1 MSAIVVDGVSKR
13 FRLQTDKAHSVKE
26 LVTRRDRNAD
36 EQHFWALKD
45 VSLEIPEG
53 SMYAL
58 VGHNGSG
65 KSTLLR
71 CIAGIYQPTEGR
83 VSATGRMS
91 TLLELGAGFHP
102 DLTGRENVYMN
113 ATILGMGKKQIDAS
127 FDKIVEFAGVQDF
140 IDSPV
145 KIYSSGMYVR
155 LGFSVAV
162 HVDPEILIVDEVI
175 AVGDAEF
182 QRKCFDHLFA
192 LRRKGTTIVVVTHGL
207 GTVQTMC
214 DGAAWLDHGVLQL
227 TGSGSEVAAAYMAR
241 VNEAERRERDEASAA
256 AETEQGGVVVPG
268 ADLGAAAATNEDV
281 RIERVEFV
289 DPAGKELPFA
299 VHRDPVTVRIWFH
312 ALQPVGPVVF
322 GLAVF
327 SVNDVHVAG
336 TNTQIDAYQIDEL
349 AGRGYVDFQIDSLVL
364 TPGEYEVTAA
374 IHDEYVQHTYDRRDR
389 EWRLSVREGAR
400 PAPAGFTDM
409 LGSWDGP
416 TTQGAAGPADP
427 DGPASTDGPAGRS
440 RLRRGR

>member
-1 MSAIVVDGVSKR
+1 MSAIVVEGVSKR

-26 LVTRRDRNAD
+26 LVTRRDRSDD
-36 EQHFWALKD
+36 EHHFWALKD

-83 VSATGRMS
+83 VAASGRMS

-113 ATILGMGKKQIDAS
+113 ATILGMGKKQIEAS
-127 FDKIVEFAGVQDF
+127 FDKIVEFAGVEDF

-182 QRKCFDHLFA
+182 QRKCFDHLFE
-192 LRRKGTTIVVVTHGL
+192 LRRRGTTIVVVTHGL
-207 GTVQTMC
+207 GTVQTIC

-227 TGSGSEVAAAYMAR
+227 TGTGSEVAAAYMAQ
-241 VNEAERRERDEASAA
+241 VNEAERRERDEAFAA
-256 AETEQGGVVVPG
+256 VEAEQAGTVVPG
-268 ADLGAAAATNEDV
+268 ADLETAGSSNQAV
-281 RIERVEFV
+281 RIEQVEFV
-289 DPAGKELPFA
+289 DADGAELPFA
-299 VHRDPVTVRIWFH
+299 VHRDPMTMRVWYH
-312 ALQPVGPVVF
+312 ALQPVGPVVV

-336 TNTQIDAYQIDEL
+336 TNTQIDSYAIGEL
-349 AGRGYVDFQIDSLVL
+349 DGRGYVDFRIDSLVL

-374 IHDEYVQHTYDRRDR
+374 IHDEFVQHTYDRRDR

-409 LGSWDGP
+409 LGSWAGP
-416 TTQGAAGPADP
+416 VRPSDSTAGGASDPAGAAPSRP
-427 DGPASTDGPAGRS
+427 

>member
-1 MSAIVVDGVSKR
+1 
-13 FRLQTDKAHSVKE
+13 
-26 LVTRRDRNAD
+26 
-36 EQHFWALKD
+36 
-45 VSLEIPEG
+45 
-53 SMYAL
+53 
-58 VGHNGSG
+58 
-65 KSTLLR
+65 
-71 CIAGIYQPTEGR
+71 
-83 VSATGRMS
+83 MS

-175 AVGDAEF
+175 AVGAAEF

-227 TGSGSEVAAAYMAR
+227 TGTGSEVAAAYMAR
-241 VNEAERRERDEASAA
+241 VNEAERRERDEAFAA
-256 AETEQGGVVVPG
+256 AEAEAEDSGVLIPG
-268 ADLGAAAATNEDV
+268 ADLSAADTSNEEV
-281 RIERVEFV
+281 RIEGVEFV
-289 DPAGKELPFA
+289 DPDGKELPFA
-299 VHRDPVTVRIWFH
+299 VHRDPVTVRIWYH
-312 ALQPVGPVVF
+312 ALRPVRSTVF

-336 TNTQIDAYQIDEL
+336 TNTQIDAYRIDEL
-349 AGRGYVDFQIDSLVL
+349 VGRGYVDFQIDSLVL

-374 IHDEYVQHTYDRRDR
+374 IHDEYVQHTYDRLDR
-389 EWRLSVREGAR
+389 EWRLSVREGAH

-409 LGSWDGP
+409 LGSWAGP
-416 TTQGAAGPADP
+416 TSEAADEQGLSIDAASPEP
-427 DGPASTDGPAGRS
+427 KSLR
-440 RLRRGR
+440 RRGR